1 MIKLL
6 FGLRRYGQPSISK
19 ICFLS
24 HRLERAAINGKVYI
38 LIVALTLLIL
48 MIAGFFIWLLYAYYR
63 YCYEN
68 YALMLA
74 SMSACGFLLVATII
88 SGAVKGKYN
97 CF

>member
-1 MIKLL
+1 
-6 FGLRRYGQPSISK
+6 
-19 ICFLS
+19 
-24 HRLERAAINGKVYI
+24 
-38 LIVALTLLIL
+38 